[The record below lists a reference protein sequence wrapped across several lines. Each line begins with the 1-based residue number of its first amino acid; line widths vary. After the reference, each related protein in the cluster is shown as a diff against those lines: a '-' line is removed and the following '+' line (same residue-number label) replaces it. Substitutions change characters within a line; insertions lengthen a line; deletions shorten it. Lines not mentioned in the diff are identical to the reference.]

1 MYLVCAKHASI
12 NLIHLSIKV
21 GSHPTGLLLSSHW
34 VGKWINQI
42 LAPLQTIGNSVMNE
56 SELWVGAD
64 SSKLRPSLL
73 TQQHGNLRMQS
84 TQRGI
89 ATLMQLPITW
99 DAHGGYILP
108 MDRSLPRLTQA
119 FHETCTAGG
128 NWTSDHRISERG
140 PRSSITRQCC
150 WWLKQAKFCIKTFS
164 TFDWCV

>member
-12 NLIHLSIKV
+12 NLIHSSIKL
-21 GSHPTGLLLSSHW
+21 GSHLTGLLLSSHW

-89 ATLMQLPITW
+89 AALMQLTITW

-108 MDRSLPRLTQA
+108 MDRSVPRHTQA
-119 FHETCTAGG
+119 LPQDLYSGWEL
-128 NWTSDHRISERG
+128 NVG
-140 PRSSITRQCC
+140 PSYQ
-150 WWLKQAKFCIKTFS
+150 
-164 TFDWCV
+164 